1 MEYWGDKPPAIVM
14 TENVSPVENH
24 KTELSK

>member
-14 TENVSPVENH
+14 TEKISPVENH
-24 KTELSK
+24 ETELSK